1 MVGAAGVGAAI
12 TAWGITPAV
21 AAPGSLSQLVAL
33 TESTQPVLTAKTAA
47 GTGGQVTGKSY
58 AGTYAAGGADDL
70 VDGAAV
76 TVNAGR
82 HAAEVRRR

>member
-12 TAWGITPAV
+12 TAWGMTPAV

-47 GTGGQVTGKSY
+47 GTGQVTGKSY